1 MQSLGATLDGGP
13 LGLTFAGQYTYL
25 PASPSAQ
32 SETFDLDIGQT
43 PDPAPAPQ
51 CKLSS
56 RFIHHELIFFS
67 FLFSSSFFFLFLLL
81 FSFFFSFAV
90 TQLPQADFFPA
101 NNLSEALMLTWVTKV
116 ATFLPD
122 WALSSLDL
130 IIRDPGFNANN
141 MRNLLLLRDLKEG
154 PLRNVPSINVIP
166 KTTPSG
172 PVRVAE
178 IASVVKQAFGI
189 PQVSAHLPKPIP
201 IHLFV

>member
-1 MQSLGATLDGGP
+1 
-13 LGLTFAGQYTYL
+13 
-25 PASPSAQ
+25 
-32 SETFDLDIGQT
+32 
-43 PDPAPAPQ
+43 
-51 CKLSS
+51 
-56 RFIHHELIFFS
+56 
-67 FLFSSSFFFLFLLL
+67 
-81 FSFFFSFAV
+81 
-90 TQLPQADFFPA
+90 
-101 NNLSEALMLTWVTKV
+101 MLTWVTKV

-154 PLRNVPSINVIP
+154 PLRNVPSINVVT

-189 PQVSAHLPKPIP
+189 PQVIAHLPKPIP
-201 IHLFV
+201 IHPFHPPPPPSLLLLVW